1 MSRGSRSAPCDG
13 RARVAEHRARR
24 LQLQIGRDQPDAV
37 GDRGVPADLSCYVSR
52 FLDHPGLQTT
62 GSSSSPAERGQ
73 QHELAAHSTLR
84 QKVVYPLVDP
94 KPSCATTAANGRHGW
109 IPVLRQHPLG
119 RQGRAESRHSARS
132 AGGFGHGGRSR
143 YLIIS
148 GSWPATLWRF
158 LHDSQRM
165 IVGIFEERHP

>member
-1 MSRGSRSAPCDG
+1 MKHEHYGNFIVAYFRTESRSGAQTKPVSLAG
-13 RARVAEHRARR
+13 GFTRN
-24 LQLQIGRDQPDAV
+24 L
-37 GDRGVPADLSCYVSR
+37 RGVEAVPKVK
-52 FLDHPGLQTT
+52 
-62 GSSSSPAERGQ
+62 
-73 QHELAAHSTLR
+73 HSTMELR
-84 QKVVYPLVDP
+84 FCCPPLSGRSGRPTATGVIAPHRTLVQLGIKVG
-94 KPSCATTAANGRHGW
+94 TGW